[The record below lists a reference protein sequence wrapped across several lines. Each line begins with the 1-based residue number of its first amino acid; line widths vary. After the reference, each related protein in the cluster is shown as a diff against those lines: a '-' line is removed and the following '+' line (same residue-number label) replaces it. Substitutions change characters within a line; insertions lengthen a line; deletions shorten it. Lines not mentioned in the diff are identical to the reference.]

1 MKNIHGIVNVPAH
14 LRPMP
19 AAPITDQPVRSSVIQ
34 FAPRIDHQC
43 DIQIAP
49 QIFVPDIAAGGSNM
63 VSSNETCIIIED
75 EDTDYITIDNG
86 KRVSIANTVSAARAK
101 KARIEMVRSRGL
113 REISTSANRKIV
125 WYYAKNMDK
134 VQNYNIFL
142 NALKSDLTNV
152 LETHVKKN
160 AIKFNLKL
168 EATYNRPNVE
178 NSSENRAFKT
188 SAVELFRKS
197 DILALVEESFTKLL
211 TEEEAYTSRGSGFTL
226 ESIDG
231 LLLGVYKYTPMSGS
245 SYISLPDSI
254 DRKKGTI
261 NPQNND
267 QQCFKWSILA
277 KHVTE
282 QTKCR
287 IGENYRK
294 HEGKYIFDGISFPT
308 PLSDIKIF
316 EKNNPFVSINIFGIE
331 KRIQPPKKFPT
342 YKIFPLR
349 VVEDEKRDHFDL
361 LLMTENDNTHYI
373 YISNFSRLIR
383 SQKTRHTGSFIFCK
397 RCFTSFDHRPRK
409 YQLSGQAALEHHR
422 LICGP
427 HKPILPKMPAEGAV
441 LEFNAWQNAQRHPI
455 VIYADF
461 EALLVKTEEEK
472 GGNTTI
478 IQKHKPMSYG
488 FLVKASEDV
497 SNNLLIEHGIPSGPV
512 IYRGDESNT
521 DVARHFV
528 ESIVEVAHK
537 IENLMKT
544 NIPITMTEVEEKT
557 HQECTECNLCKRILA
572 GGDKARDHNHL
583 TGKFRQTLCS
593 RCNLELQQPKFV
605 PVFFHNL
612 SNYDSHFII
621 TELGYDTKTINV
633 IPNSEE
639 KFISFSKYISST
651 FTVRFIDTFRSMASS
666 LSSLAENLIT
676 PGLENF
682 RETAK
687 HFTAGDM
694 PLVTRKGVYPYEYTD
709 SWERLEDITLPSK
722 RSFYSTLTETG
733 IRESEFDHAKEVW
746 SHFNCRTLGDYSDL
760 YLKID
765 VLLLADVFENFRN
778 ECMKAYNLDPAHYF
792 TAPGLSFDAMLKYT
806 GQKLQLLDDYDML
819 LMFENGIRG
828 GLVQASKRY
837 AKANNMKTP
846 GYDDTKEKSWIIY
859 QDCNNLYGWAMSQ
872 YMPYGGFNWVEPT
885 LNGLYDLDNTSPIGV
900 RTGDVNEKNLLINET
915 NDSENY
921 SLISDKICDPCDPA
935 NALPKYQLEKKERI
949 MKAPFCP
956 ILEVYPRSK
965 FGNTL
970 RSFNKSWYLSFD
982 WLEYSPKLDRAFCFP
997 CRMFVTSS
1005 GLNAGYTDLAFT
1017 QVGFKNWN
1025 NATSKFKMHQNT
1037 KNHSHNVKAHSDFLN
1052 GKSINIVLDD
1062 CKTLLISQKEK
1073 QRQNNRSIMRRL
1085 IDVTLCLAKSGK
1097 PFRGHHE
1104 NMSSVSK
1111 GLFLDFID
1119 VLKKYDNVLENHLEK
1134 GALNAKYLSNR
1145 IQNDLLTCINN
1156 VMKRTI
1162 QSKIKNRTVSI
1173 MADETSDVGHHEQ
1186 MSVIIRY
1193 FDEEKCQPI
1202 EYFIGL
1208 QRLLSVTSEAIF
1220 NSLSIQ
1226 ISNLNIEWKSVIAV
1240 CFDGASAMSGKFNG
1254 VQAKV
1259 KELNPNISYV
1269 HCYGHCLNL
1278 VLVDCLGSKNRVI
1291 FDFFGCVQLIY
1302 SFIEGSPSRHAVLER
1317 IVQETNIK
1325 LKTLKSLSTTR
1336 WACRSESV
1344 SAIENNYNSLLQC
1357 LKEIS
1362 ETTTQPDVR
1371 VQANGIIYQMKS
1383 YNFIFALYV
1392 MKPLLAQIQ
1401 IVSAK
1406 LQTSNLNLLSAVT
1419 IVQALK
1425 KSLISLRSDED
1436 EYSRLYNKVLDVCN
1450 AYQIEIPNVKHRRV
1464 SNKIDNNHTQHFSLD
1479 KKSEMKTTVYYVV
1492 LDDLFNG
1499 LENRFSQE
1507 TLNLINSIS
1516 CMMQHKIESL
1526 DIDILTKKFDLHRDE
1541 FEGELRLIRAIPDFE
1556 GGTSNNTIHK
1566 WLEKLS
1572 TLGNFINVQKT
1583 LKLFTTIPVTTCS
1596 CERAFSKLS
1605 LVKTKLRS
1613 QMKQNRLDSLMM
1625 IFVEQELASQIN
1637 PDDIIDEFKSMY
1649 PATRR
1654 LEL

>member
-1 MKNIHGIVNVPAH
+1 M
-14 LRPMP
+14 
-19 AAPITDQPVRSSVIQ
+19 
-34 FAPRIDHQC
+34 
-43 DIQIAP
+43 
-49 QIFVPDIAAGGSNM
+49 
-63 VSSNETCIIIED
+63 
-75 EDTDYITIDNG
+75 
-86 KRVSIANTVSAARAK
+86 SA
-101 KARIEMVRSRGL
+101 
-113 REISTSANRKIV
+113 
-125 WYYAKNMDK
+125 
-134 VQNYNIFL
+134 
-142 NALKSDLTNV
+142 
-152 LETHVKKN
+152 
-160 AIKFNLKL
+160 
-168 EATYNRPNVE
+168 
-178 NSSENRAFKT
+178 
-188 SAVELFRKS
+188 
-197 DILALVEESFTKLL
+197 
-211 TEEEAYTSRGSGFTL
+211 
-226 ESIDG
+226 
-231 LLLGVYKYTPMSGS
+231 
-245 SYISLPDSI
+245 
-254 DRKKGTI
+254 
-261 NPQNND
+261 
-267 QQCFKWSILA
+267 
-277 KHVTE
+277 
-282 QTKCR
+282 
-287 IGENYRK
+287 
-294 HEGKYIFDGISFPT
+294 
-308 PLSDIKIF
+308 
-316 EKNNPFVSINIFGIE
+316 
-331 KRIQPPKKFPT
+331 
-342 YKIFPLR
+342 
-349 VVEDEKRDHFDL
+349 
-361 LLMTENDNTHYI
+361 
-373 YISNFSRLIR
+373 
-383 SQKTRHTGSFIFCK
+383 
-397 RCFTSFDHRPRK
+397 
-409 YQLSGQAALEHHR
+409 
-422 LICGP
+422 
-427 HKPILPKMPAEGAV
+427 
-441 LEFNAWQNAQRHPI
+441 
-455 VIYADF
+455 
-461 EALLVKTEEEK
+461 
-472 GGNTTI
+472 
-478 IQKHKPMSYG
+478 
-488 FLVKASEDV
+488 
-497 SNNLLIEHGIPSGPV
+497 
-512 IYRGDESNT
+512 
-521 DVARHFV
+521 
-528 ESIVEVAHK
+528 
-537 IENLMKT
+537 
-544 NIPITMTEVEEKT
+544 
-557 HQECTECNLCKRILA
+557 
-572 GGDKARDHNHL
+572 
-583 TGKFRQTLCS
+583 
-593 RCNLELQQPKFV
+593 
-605 PVFFHNL
+605 
-612 SNYDSHFII
+612 
-621 TELGYDTKTINV
+621 
-633 IPNSEE
+633 
-639 KFISFSKYISST
+639 
-651 FTVRFIDTFRSMASS
+651 
-666 LSSLAENLIT
+666 
-676 PGLENF
+676 
-682 RETAK
+682 
-687 HFTAGDM
+687 
-694 PLVTRKGVYPYEYTD
+694 
-709 SWERLEDITLPSK
+709 
-722 RSFYSTLTETG
+722 
-733 IRESEFDHAKEVW
+733 
-746 SHFNCRTLGDYSDL
+746 
-760 YLKID
+760 
-765 VLLLADVFENFRN
+765 
-778 ECMKAYNLDPAHYF
+778 
-792 TAPGLSFDAMLKYT
+792 
-806 GQKLQLLDDYDML
+806 
-819 LMFENGIRG
+819 
-828 GLVQASKRY
+828 
-837 AKANNMKTP
+837 
-846 GYDDTKEKSWIIY
+846 
-859 QDCNNLYGWAMSQ
+859 
-872 YMPYGGFNWVEPT
+872 
-885 LNGLYDLDNTSPIGV
+885 
-900 RTGDVNEKNLLINET
+900 DVNEKNLLINET

-949 MKAPFCP
+949 MKGPFCP